1 MEHQY
6 ITDKSG
12 VPVSVIIPI
21 AEWEKIQKKIQ
32 GQSDTRISG
41 NTKKNIQMLMEK
53 YKGVKPFKKIS
64 DPVAWQKGIRDEW

>member
-64 DPVAWQKGIRDEW
+64 DPVEWQK